1 MIMLET
7 KTKEQELLKAYLEE
21 NANDTLIDKINNGV
35 KIVKDGKT
43 LISKKTLDTFMS
55 YATEEAKKQAEQG
68 ARCAMVE
75 DAIVFG
81 WLIHY
86 FQEDEIIGAL
96 YNEDGTEYKPTV
108 KKSEVK
114 PKIEHKP
121 KSNVGEVISMFEGIE
136 DVLAPKNPLENLKSN
151 IITFPSGD
159 YLHIGYDNGII
170 YAGTMTNTGILR
182 QYEFEYEH
190 DLSVDINIQDIYEY
204 ILEKEPKYASKTPV
218 INIDKETGEVL
229 EQYEFD
235 IEIAAKLYE
244 IFGDDFEGC

>member
-7 KTKEQELLKAYLEE
+7 KTKEQELLKAYLEA
-21 NANDTLIDKINNGV
+21 NASEMLIDKINNGV
-35 KIVKDGKT
+35 EIIKDGKT

-68 ARCAMVE
+68 AKCAMVE

-86 FQEDEIIGAL
+86 FQEDEIIGTL

-108 KKSEVK
+108 KKQEVK
-114 PKIEHKP
+114 PKSEPKP

-136 DVLAPKNPLENLKSN
+136 DMLTPKNPLENLKSN

-170 YAGTMTNTGILR
+170 YAGAMTNTGILR

-190 DLSVDINIQDIYEY
+190 DLNVDKNIQDIYEY

-218 INIDKETGEVL
+218 INIDKETGEVF

-244 IFGDDFEGC
+244 IFGDDLEGC

>member
-21 NANDTLIDKINNGV
+21 NASETLIDKINNGV

-43 LISKKTLDTFMS
+43 LISKKRLDTFMS

-68 ARCAMVE
+68 AKCAMVE

-81 WLIHY
+81 WLMHY
-86 FQEDEIIGAL
+86 FQEDTIEGIL

-108 KKSEVK
+108 KKPEVK
-114 PKIEHKP
+114 PKAEPKP
-121 KSNVGEVISMFEGIE
+121 KSNVGEVISMFEGME
-136 DVLAPKNPLENLKSN
+136 DVLTPKNPLENLKSN

-159 YLHIGYDNGII
+159 YLYIGYENGII
-170 YAGTMTNTGILR
+170 YAGAMTNTGILR

-190 DLSVDINIQDIYEY
+190 DLSVDKNMQDIYEY
-204 ILEKEPKYASKTPV
+204 ILEKEPKYASKPPA
-218 INIDKETGEVL
+218 INVDIETGEVL

-244 IFGDDFEGC
+244 IFGDDLEGC

>member
-1 MIMLET
+1 MIILET
-7 KTKEQELLKAYLEE
+7 KTKEQEILKAYLEE
-21 NANDTLIDKINNGV
+21 NASETLIDKINNGV

-43 LISKKTLDTFMS
+43 VINIKTLNTFMS

-68 ARCAMVE
+68 AKCAMVE

-81 WLIHY
+81 WLMHY
-86 FQEDEIIGAL
+86 FQEDTIEGML

-108 KKSEVK
+108 KKQEIK
-114 PKIEHKP
+114 LKAEPKP
-121 KSNVGEVISMFEGIE
+121 KSNVGEVISMFEGME
-136 DVLAPKNPLENLKSN
+136 DMLTPKNPLEELKTN
-151 IITFPSGD
+151 IITFPNGD

-170 YAGTMTNTGILR
+170 YAGAMTNTGILR

-190 DLSVDINIQDIYEY
+190 DLSVDKNIQDIYEY
-204 ILEKEPKYASKTPV
+204 ILEKEPKYASKAPV
-218 INIDKETGEVL
+218 MNIDKKTGEVL

-244 IFGDDFEGC
+244 IFGDDLEGC

>member
-1 MIMLET
+1 MIRLET
-7 KTKEQELLKAYLEE
+7 KNKEQELLKAYLEE
-21 NANDTLIDKINNGV
+21 NASETLSDKINNGV

-43 LISKKTLDTFMS
+43 LINKKTLETFMAF
-55 YATEEAKKQAEQG
+55 ATEEAKKQAENG
-68 ARCAMVE
+68 ARVAMVD

-81 WLIHY
+81 WLMHY
-86 FQEDEIIGAL
+86 FQEDTIEGML

-114 PKIEHKP
+114 PKIEPKP
-121 KSNVGEVISMFEGIE
+121 KSNVGEVISMFEGME
-136 DVLAPKNPLENLKSN
+136 DMLTPKNPLENLKSN

-170 YAGTMTNTGILR
+170 YAGAMTNTGILR

-190 DLSVDINIQDIYEY
+190 DLGVDKNIQDIYEY
-204 ILEKEPKYASKTPV
+204 ILEKEPKYASKAPV

-229 EQYEFD
+229 EQ
-235 IEIAAKLYE
+235 
-244 IFGDDFEGC
+244 

>member
-1 MIMLET
+1 
-7 KTKEQELLKAYLEE
+7 
-21 NANDTLIDKINNGV
+21 
-35 KIVKDGKT
+35 
-43 LISKKTLDTFMS
+43 
-55 YATEEAKKQAEQG
+55 
-68 ARCAMVE
+68 MVE

-81 WLIHY
+81 WLMHY
-86 FQEDEIIGAL
+86 FQEDSIEGLL

-108 KKSEVK
+108 KKQEVK
-114 PKIEHKP
+114 PKAEPKP
-121 KSNVGEVISMFEGIE
+121 KSNVGEVISMFEGME
-136 DVLAPKNPLENLKSN
+136 DVLTPKNPLENLKSN
-151 IITFPSGD
+151 IITFPNGD

-170 YAGTMTNTGILR
+170 YAGAMTNTGILR

-190 DLSVDINIQDIYEY
+190 DLSVDKNIQDIYEY

-244 IFGDDFEGC
+244 IFGDDLEGC